1 MHSDDAR
8 CLRSSTGFTARWEDR
23 NARTFV
29 LRLLMYPKAS
39 LLVRPVSCVSDMA
52 GQRLDA
58 AVIRPRP
65 PGLLL

>member
-8 CLRSSTGFTARWEDR
+8 CLRSTTGSTTRWQDR
-23 NARTFV
+23 DARTFV

-52 GQRLDA
+52 GQT
-58 AVIRPRP
+58 
-65 PGLLL
+65 